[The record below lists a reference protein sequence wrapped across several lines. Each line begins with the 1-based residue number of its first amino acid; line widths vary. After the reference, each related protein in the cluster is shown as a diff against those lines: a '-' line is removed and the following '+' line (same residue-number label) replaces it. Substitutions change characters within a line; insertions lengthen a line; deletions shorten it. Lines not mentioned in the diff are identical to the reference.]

1 MPCLHATHGPQLWPL
16 LSLWGISRP
25 FGDHPHIST
34 HTCGLAGW
42 GRCKSWRSSAGRPKK
57 RKSRRSRRYVA
68 LGSGLLVYVLV
79 KRQPRTSTAKDT
91 HAGSV
96 SVRTYMNLETPAGT
110 GCIQR
115 VRVDLREAHTTT
127 TTATRQLVVHSMRC
141 AASLTNW
148 TRTRRSRSS
157 CSPLSY
163 VSHKGSTAQH
173 DPRLPEWGDL
183 FECLW
188 NLRRR
193 FTFSVSCVLLPKSPS
208 KKRMIRLASP
218 PCFPSHDAR
227 PTLRYSLFS
236 HAGFCVC
243 TCHPFRLRS
252 TVPVGGLIVEDRRT
266 HACYDLGAACEGRLE
281 RP

>member
-115 VRVDLREAHTTT
+115 VRAVLTIHIRTPGLDLTVKWGCALFLPHAH
-127 TTATRQLVVHSMRC
+127 
-141 AASLTNW
+141 AA
-148 TRTRRSRSS
+148 
-157 CSPLSY
+157 
-163 VSHKGSTAQH
+163 
-173 DPRLPEWGDL
+173 
-183 FECLW
+183 
-188 NLRRR
+188 R
-193 FTFSVSCVLLPKSPS
+193 FSAP
-208 KKRMIRLASP
+208 M
-218 PCFPSHDAR
+218 
-227 PTLRYSLFS
+227 
-236 HAGFCVC
+236 
-243 TCHPFRLRS
+243 
-252 TVPVGGLIVEDRRT
+252 
-266 HACYDLGAACEGRLE
+266 
-281 RP
+281 

>member
-1 MPCLHATHGPQLWPL
+1 VNQSRKDASSKQTTEEIPSAVARLVDLRRMDAMPPTVPSWPL

-110 GCIQR
+110 GYIQHEMCSKSYE
-115 VRVDLREAHTTT
+115 LNPYPSLAF
-127 TTATRQLVVHSMRC
+127 VVLPPVVCFAQRKHS
-141 AASLTNW
+141 AA
-148 TRTRRSRSS
+148 RSQVAGMGES
-157 CSPLSY
+157 
-163 VSHKGSTAQH
+163 
-173 DPRLPEWGDL
+173 

-188 NLRRR
+188 DLRRR
-193 FTFSVSCVLLPKSPS
+193 FTFSVLCVLLPKSPS
-208 KKRMIRLASP
+208 KS
-218 PCFPSHDAR
+218 
-227 PTLRYSLFS
+227 
-236 HAGFCVC
+236 G
-243 TCHPFRLRS
+243 
-252 TVPVGGLIVEDRRT
+252 
-266 HACYDLGAACEGRLE
+266 
-281 RP
+281 

>member
-79 KRQPRTSTAKDT
+79 KIQPRTSTAKDT

-115 VRVDLREAHTTT
+115 VRVYLREAHTHNNDNGD
-127 TTATRQLVVHSMRC
+127 TTACR
-141 AASLTNW
+141 
-148 TRTRRSRSS
+148 
-157 CSPLSY
+157 
-163 VSHKGSTAQH
+163 AQH
-173 DPRLPEWGDL
+173 EMCSKSYELDPYPSLAFVVLPPVVCFAQRKHSAARSQVAGMGGSFRVSVE
-183 FECLW
+183 
-188 NLRRR
+188 LRRR
-193 FTFSVSCVLLPKSPS
+193 FTFSVLCVLLPKSPS

-218 PCFPSHDAR
+218 PCFHFP
-227 PTLRYSLFS
+227 
-236 HAGFCVC
+236 
-243 TCHPFRLRS
+243 
-252 TVPVGGLIVEDRRT
+252 
-266 HACYDLGAACEGRLE
+266 
-281 RP
+281 